1 MVMRHV
7 MIGLLAASTMAIACK
22 KKAED
27 HTAPPA
33 GTQNTAVAV
42 ENVKLGTAVGNDKRV
57 QQTKDEFKPNDT
69 IYVSVETKGTAPEAT
84 VTARWKFGNE
94 QVVSET
100 SQRVTPKDAMATEFH
115 IQKPDGWPTG
125 DYHVDILVNGEKV
138 ATKDFEVKAG
148 T

>member
-1 MVMRHV
+1 MRHV
-7 MIGLLAASTMAIACK
+7 IIGLLAASTMAVACK
-22 KKAED
+22 TKTED
-27 HTAPPA
+27 HVAPPA
-33 GTQNTAVAV
+33 GTPTTDVAV
-42 ENVKLGTAVGNDKRV
+42 ENVKLGTAVGSDKRV
-57 QQTKDEFKPNDT
+57 QQSKDEFKPNDT

-125 DYHVDILVNGEKV
+125 DYQVDILVNGDRV
-138 ATKDFEVKAG
+138 VTKKFEVKAG